1 MTTLP
6 VGGKEALAGNEEL
19 RDPPAPI
26 PTTVDD
32 SFPSKARV
40 IFYRSTLFQIL
51 VVGLCA
57 FTAPGIY
64 LVNMLFLEL
73 TNIVISRYMVC
84 DEWFRCRRISEP

>member
-6 VGGKEALAGNEEL
+6 IGGKEALSGNEEL
-19 RDPPAPI
+19 GGHPAPI
-26 PTTVDD
+26 PVTVDD
-32 SFPSKARV
+32 SFSSKARV

-64 LVNMLFLEL
+64 FMNVHF
-73 TNIVISRYMVC
+73 
-84 DEWFRCRRISEP
+84 